1 MFAYTYCTVTDRA
14 TYLMEIE
21 MTANLMTSYG
31 YTPNFPIFATAG
43 AFDAFIDAAIAIDA
57 NDRPALNAAFHTA
70 LAIED
75 AYIVANTT
83 YRSTNMGSTVP
94 VYPTHPN
101 LSDFIMA
108 AIASLM
114 MAAA

>member
-1 MFAYTYCTVTDRA
+1 
-14 TYLMEIE
+14 MEID

-43 AFDAFIDAAIAIDA
+43 AFDAFLDAAIAIDS

-83 YRSTNMGSTVP
+83 HRSTNMGSTVP

-108 AIASLM
+108 AIAAML

>member
-1 MFAYTYCTVTDRA
+1 
-14 TYLMEIE
+14 

-31 YTPNFPIFATAG
+31 YTPNFPIFATSG
-43 AFDAFIDAAIAIDA
+43 AFDAFLDAAIAID
-57 NDRPALNAAFHTA
+57 NSDRPALNAAFHAA

-83 YRSTNMGSTVP
+83 YRPTNMGSTVP
-94 VYPTHPN
+94 VHPIHPN
-101 LSDFIMA
+101 LSDFIMD
-108 AIASLM
+108 AITNML